1 MKKMYC
7 NVALGLLMVV
17 VSADMVVACP
27 NNCTCTLDGD
37 TVNVYCDSKELTV
50 FPENIPSNAVFIK
63 MDSNYFTTVEEGAF
77 QNLSVLYA
85 ISMND
90 GLISTIETGAFVNL
104 PNMVHL
110 TLINNQIST
119 LQQGA
124 FQKLPYLR
132 YLRMQDNNLLNIES
146 KVFINLIRL
155 HELFLYNNQITTIQQ
170 GAFQN
175 LPILK
180 LLDLSGNK
188 VVFVRND
195 TFDHLPSLQIL
206 SLRLVCDCKNF
217 PFWSWL
223 KTNQQEGIVTCLDR
237 GNDKLFYL
245 PESVFVNCTN
255 YSCHPEYCLNGGSC
269 SQNSYGDLLC
279 TCVGNWTG
287 ATCTVKE
294 TIQGNAILMDYVFP
308 VNCNINAFRVSH
320 GFIMTVMKF
329 IKTGP
334 TIL

>member
-1 MKKMYC
+1 MTSWYSVK
-7 NVALGLLMVV
+7 
-17 VSADMVVACP
+17 
-27 NNCTCTLDGD
+27 
-37 TVNVYCDSKELTV
+37 
-50 FPENIPSNAVFIK
+50 K